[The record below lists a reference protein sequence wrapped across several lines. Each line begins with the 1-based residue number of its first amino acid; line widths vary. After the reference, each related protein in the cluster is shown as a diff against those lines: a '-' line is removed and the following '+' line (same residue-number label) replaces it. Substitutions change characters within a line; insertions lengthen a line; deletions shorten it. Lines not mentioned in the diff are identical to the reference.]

1 MFFWVVIY
9 NQNIINAIA
18 KHPYPLVIKHGNWKS
33 TTFVEFFHVKIN
45 YKWVIFFSHMWLPK
59 GNKICRIQ
67 LHRRKHIGLSG
78 VSSTWPGGIQPEPH
92 KDLFRPIHNQQYTN
106 NKCLL
111 IYHCW
116 LVVSTPLKNISQLGL
131 LFPICG
137 KIKNVPNHQPD
148 WGFTELEHGCCFSS
162 PRDMKK
168 QSSYHDNIH
177 IYYKHYNQIYSVYA
191 PIYPK
196 WFTVKWENTHPRF
209 TQMTGISYHHGFMT
223 VVHCPVALPF
233 SLPVRTVIPGPA
245 TMTWDDKRG
254 HHLGHGS
261 PWPKKRTSHPPSE
274 SRFPQEK

>member
-1 MFFWVVIY
+1 M
-9 NQNIINAIA
+9 
-18 KHPYPLVIKHGNWKS
+18 
-33 TTFVEFFHVKIN
+33 KIN
-45 YKWVIFFSHMWLPK
+45 YTWMIFYSHMWLPK

-111 IYHCW
+111 IYYCW

-162 PRDMKK
+162 PRDMKNNLLIMTI
-168 QSSYHDNIH
+168 YTYIINIT
-177 IYYKHYNQIYSVYA
+177 IRSIQYM
-191 PIYPK
+191 P
-196 WFTVKWENTHPRF
+196 
-209 TQMTGISYHHGFMT
+209 
-223 VVHCPVALPF
+223 PF
-233 SLPVRTVIPGPA
+233 IPN
-245 TMTWDDKRG
+245 D
-254 HHLGHGS
+254 L
-261 PWPKKRTSHPPSE
+261 
-274 SRFPQEK
+274 Q